1 MPINISQR
9 LKILDNTKKT
19 VFVTKDLRSIWQE
32 SPRTTIVIA
41 KRMVDKGLLLKLA
54 KGYYVLNQDYNPYE
68 LANLIVSP
76 SYVSFGSSL
85 SYWDVCFQFTNII
98 YSVANLN
105 YSRKIKDTTYKY
117 YAIKKKLFFNLEG
130 VLIKDNISI
139 ATPERAIL
147 DSFYFGLLINIDNA
161 EKINFTLL
169 RKISLFYPQ
178 SVQKQAKNFIKKYA
192 S

>member
-1 MPINISQR
+1 MAINISQR
-9 LKILDNTKKT
+9 LKILNNTKKT
-19 VFVTKDLRSIWQE
+19 VFTTQDLQSIWQE
-32 SPRTTIVIA
+32 NPQTTVIIA
-41 KRMVDKGLLLKLA
+41 KRMVDKELLFKLA

-68 LANLIVSP
+68 LANSIISP
-76 SYVSFGSSL
+76 SYVSFISAL
-85 SYWDVCFQFTNII
+85 SYWDVCFQFTNTI
-98 YSVANLN
+98 YSVTNLN

-161 EKINFTLL
+161 EKINLTFLK
-169 RKISLFYPQ
+169 KISLFYPQ
-178 SVQKQAKNFIKKYA
+178 SVQKQTKNFIKKYA